1 MNKKLLSIMGS
12 LTLVACGGGGSGS
25 GGGATPQPLPSPTP
39 TNIMPITTVY
49 SSFNSG
55 NPIPVASN
63 KVINTVNPVNNL
75 PIYQLNSLNYGNNA
89 ISGNN
94 ASWIISSFGNGTTN
108 NQNGLLDSNGN
119 VDQVI
124 NGSISVYDPTNWTLQ
139 NSYNFDNSITLSS
152 AIINQSATSV
162 IGFNATGIYVCP
174 INGAAGSCVLKI
186 ATNSLPKRVQL
197 MNGVLYASFVYSS
210 GNSYVNTI
218 NLVSGNFTQNIIN
231 LAFPFQV
238 DEFVPDVTN
247 GDLVYV
253 SALKSA
259 SVYTSIFKCTLST
272 GSCNNLYDN
281 IVSVSDLYSNISA
294 DVNNLYFIRTQNNN
308 LNLTYSIVK
317 VNK

>member
-12 LTLVACGGGGSGS
+12 LTLVACGGGGSSS
-25 GGGATPQPLPSPTP
+25 GGGQTPQPSPSPTP
-39 TNIMPITTVY
+39 TNIMPTTTVY

-63 KVINTVNPVNNL
+63 KVINTVNPANNL

-94 ASWIISSFGNGTTN
+94 TSWLISSFGNGTAN

-119 VDQVI
+119 IDQVT
-124 NGSISVYDPTNWTLQ
+124 NGVISIYSPSTWSLQ
-139 NSYNFDNSITLSS
+139 NTYTFDSSVTLSS

-174 INGAAGSCVLKI
+174 INGTAGSCVLKI

-197 MNGVLYASFVYSS
+197 MNGILYASFVYSN

-218 NLVSGNFTQNIIN
+218 NLTSGNFTQNIIN
-231 LAFPFQV
+231 LTTPFQV

-259 SVYTSIFKCTLST
+259 SIYTSIFKCTLST
-272 GSCNNLYDN
+272 GGCNNLYDN
-281 IVSVSDLYSNISA
+281 IVSVSDIYSSISA
-294 DVNNLYFIRTQNNN
+294 DVSNLYFIRTQNNS
-308 LNLTYSIVK
+308 LSLTYSIVK